1 MSLDLLK
8 STLGLGAR
16 ANKYRVNLPYT
27 SAESMDVLAKA
38 TSLPDV
44 TLGTIE
50 VWHRGRKLLVAGE
63 AQYAGTWDVT
73 FYNTED
79 LNLRDIFVEEIERI
93 DSYLTEQKSV
103 GQNGDYMKNLNVLQ
117 LDSKNN
123 PTREFVLFNA
133 YPTVVST
140 VDLASDS
147 ADTISEFTVTFAYSH
162 WA

>member
-16 ANKYRVNLPYT
+16 ANKYRVSLPYN
-27 SAESMDVLAKA
+27 SMQEMDVLAKA

-79 LNLRDIFVEEIERI
+79 LNLRDIFVQEIERI

-103 GQNGDYMKNLNVLQ
+103 GNNADYMKNLNVLQ

-123 PTREFVLFNA
+123 VTREFVLFNA